1 MTSKEYNEDYI
12 CGFYSDSIEESIYSS
27 SNSKN
32 NIGKCDYINGS
43 LPKISCDVR
52 IDHTNS
58 SRKINRHLKKLPLK
72 KENKKKLSLQ
82 SVYGEVG
89 LNQESNVQLFED
101 ICQSLCDKKGYQNIK
116 RKKKTQESKY
126 GYPGETKNMYYNIS
140 QNLKHYIEF
149 NFDEQQ
155 KSEHEIRKFLE
166 TPARLGFAGLKKI
179 LNQNSKLKQIA
190 RIFFAQFGWSRFFIM
205 NNRVDLDPY
214 FRFKSTFLIGR

>member
-1 MTSKEYNEDYI
+1 MSSKEFNEHCI
-12 CGFYSDSIEESIYSS
+12 CGFYSDSDEESSES
-27 SNSKN
+27 LSNSFN
-32 NIGKCDYINGS
+32 YES
-43 LPKISCDVR
+43 LPKLSSNIR
-52 IDHTNS
+52 IRETNES
-58 SRKINRHLKKLPLK
+58 QKINKPPIMQPSKKQ
-72 KENKKKLSLQ
+72 NKKKLSLKCI
-82 SVYGEVG
+82 SGEEES
-89 LNQESNVQLFED
+89 NQESNEDLFKDEG
-101 ICQSLCDKKGYQNIK
+101 QSQCEKKEYQNIK

-140 QNLKHYIEF
+140 QNLKHFIEF

-166 TPARLGFAGLKKI
+166 TPDRLGFAGLKKI